1 MGGFGVTAACL
12 VMSIV
17 PPNVPGTVRSR
28 LKHFA
33 GRAEVCTD
41 RRGARVCLRLPL
53 AAG

>member
-1 MGGFGVTAACL
+1 VDAFCQ
-12 VMSIV
+12 VMSTG
-17 PPNVPGTVRSR
+17 PPKVPGMVRSR
-28 LKHFA
+28 LKHLA

>member
-1 MGGFGVTAACL
+1 VDAACL
-12 VMSIV
+12 VMSIG
-17 PPNVPGTVRSR
+17 PPNVPGIVRSR
-28 LKHFA
+28 LKHLA